1 MNDPQVYAKPEEDI
15 QHESDTLDH
24 VATFQISA
32 KHVSMLPFNKIFEAR
47 VIFLQNFEKK
57 NRQIIIVISLEQLS
71 LAIED

>member
-32 KHVSMLPFNKIFEAR
+32 KHVSMLHFNEIFEAR
-47 VIFLQNFEKK
+47 AIFIQKFEKN
-57 NRQIIIVISLEQLS
+57 NR
-71 LAIED
+71 